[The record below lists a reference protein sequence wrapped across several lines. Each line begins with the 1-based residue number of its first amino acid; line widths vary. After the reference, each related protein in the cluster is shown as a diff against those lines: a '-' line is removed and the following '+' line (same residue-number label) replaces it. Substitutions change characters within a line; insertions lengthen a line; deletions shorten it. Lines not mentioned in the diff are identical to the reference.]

1 MLIDLFVYYISLL
14 CLKYVGGSAI
24 GSVFRDTVDKESIS
38 VLTSA
43 LKNGFNLIDT
53 APWYGFGKSETVLGK
68 VSWCLVNDYGYYA
81 IEMFS
86 LVYL

>member
-1 MLIDLFVYYISLL
+1 MYYISLL

-53 APWYGFGKSETVLGK
+53 APWYGFGKSETVWERLAGVWLMIMVITLLK
-68 VSWCLVNDYGYYA
+68 CLVLSICNILFIA
-81 IEMFS
+81 
-86 LVYL
+86 